1 MILDIMKTLLALLM
15 TSLRAVLHGIVVGLS
30 VGCVL
35 ALWFSVAR
43 LLMLAYYWPAPGNDL
58 WAELP
63 VALLMGF
70 RFDMKMGAIATLLLF
85 PLLGWRW
92 RITSVVIRIWAS
104 VFALLAVI
112 NFYYY
117 GFYKLPI
124 DSVIFGLAD
133 DDTIAVLH
141 TIWRDFPMLQIAIVL
156 ALAVW
161 SANTAALRVGKY
173 VLQSLQ
179 AYWVRASYL
188 LFIPLL
194 LILVLVIGKGT
205 LKGMALQLDNITATS
220 KSFLNNV
227 IPNGVTAL
235 YNAWDAYRTSTDIG
249 EEDAGL
255 KTLGF
260 QSYQEAAHAY
270 GIQAS
275 TPEGVQQALMASGH
289 NQLNGKNLVFF
300 QMESWSAEPF
310 KYQSKD
316 MDVLAGL
323 KDKLHSAWL
332 FDNFDSAHHGT
343 HPALEAILYNTPV
356 TPITNGKYRNI
367 QLGWGVP
374 FAMKKAGYDTLFVTS
389 GQSGWRELNRV
400 LLIQSFDEVI
410 DAATLRAKY
419 PGAQGGI
426 WGVWDSYMFR
436 YIEERLAQQ
445 PKDRPLFIYAMST
458 TNHPPYELPSD
469 YKPFAFDINK
479 WPGDKGS
486 EHLLTNL
493 QTYRYAN
500 DELAKFVSAV
510 QSGPA
515 SGHTVV
521 AATGDHNVRTFGQYA
536 TPESQVLRQQVPFVV
551 WGAGKLECLSALHQV
566 GSHLDMFPTL
576 FSLLGIHEG
585 YLMTGRN
592 LAECP
597 TSRSSEEAMAVT
609 FIGQVRSNRA
619 IWSMGS
625 ANTLACQ
632 PVGSVC
638 EWQPMQ
644 DAKARARVAL
654 LDWNIRHHIHQVQGR
669 K

>member
-1 MILDIMKTLLALLM
+1 MKKLLALLLVP
-15 TSLRAVLHGIVVGLS
+15 LRAVLHGMGVGLC
-30 VGCVL
+30 VGLVL

-43 LLMLAYYWPAPGNDL
+43 GLMLAYYWPTPGGEL

-70 RFDMKMGAIATLLLF
+70 RFDLKMGAIATLLLF

-92 RITSVVIRIWAS
+92 CMSALVIRVWAS
-104 VFALLAVI
+104 LFALLAVI

-133 DDTIAVLH
+133 DDTVAVLH
-141 TIWRDFPMLQIAIVL
+141 TIWQDFPMLQIAVVL
-156 ALAVW
+156 VLAVW
-161 SANTAALRVGKY
+161 SANAATLRVGQCA
-173 VLQSLQ
+173 LQWLQ
-179 AYWVRASYL
+179 QHGARAWHV
-188 LFIPLL
+188 LFIPVL
-194 LILVLVIGKGT
+194 LVLVLMVGKGT

-220 KSFLNNV
+220 KPFLNNV

-249 EEDAGL
+249 EENTGL
-255 KTLGF
+255 KALGF
-260 QSYQEAAHAY
+260 ESYQDAARAY
-270 GIQAS
+270 GLTAT
-275 TPEGVQQALMASGH
+275 TPEGVDRALMASGR
-289 NQLNGKNLVFF
+289 NQPNGKNLVFF

-323 KDKLHSAWL
+323 NAKLHNAWV

-343 HPALEAILYNTPV
+343 HPALEAILFNTPV
-356 TPITNGKYRNI
+356 TPITNGKYRHI
-367 QLGWGVP
+367 TLDWGVP
-374 FAMKKAGYDTLFVTS
+374 FAMKKAGYDTVFVTS

-419 PGAQGGI
+419 PGAEGGI

-445 PKDRPLFIYAMST
+445 PKGRPLFIYAMST

-469 YKPFAFDINK
+469 YQPFAFDIRN

-486 EHLLTNL
+486 EQLIPNL

-500 DELAKFVSAV
+500 DELAKFVTAV
-510 QSGPA
+510 ERSPA
-515 SGHTVV
+515 ATRTVV

-536 TPESQVLRQQVPFVV
+536 TPESQILRQQVPFIV
-551 WGAGKLECLSALHQV
+551 WGAGKLSCPNALHQAA
-566 GSHLDMFPTL
+566 SHLDMFPTL
-576 FSLLGIHEG
+576 FPMLGIGEG
-585 YLMTGRN
+585 YLNTGRD
-592 LAECP
+592 LTQCP
-597 TSRSSEEAMAVT
+597 NAANSAEAMAVT
-609 FIGQVRSNRA
+609 FIGQVRSNHA
-619 IWSMGS
+619 IWSMGN
-625 ANTLACQ
+625 AHTLACQ

-638 EWQPMQ
+638 EWQATQ

-654 LDWNIRHHIHQVQGR
+654 MDWHIRHHIHQATG
-669 K
+669 KKP

>member
-1 MILDIMKTLLALLM
+1 MKNPLALLM
-15 TSLRAVLHGIVVGLS
+15 IVPRALLHGLVVGLC
-30 VGCVL
+30 VGLFL
-35 ALWFSVAR
+35 ALWFSAAR
-43 LLMLAYYWPAPGNDL
+43 LLMLAYYWPSPGVEF
-58 WAELP
+58 WVELP
-63 VALLMGF
+63 AALLMGF
-70 RFDMKMGAIATLLLF
+70 RFDLKVCAIAVLLLC

-92 RITSVVIRIWAS
+92 RMSAVLIKVWAS
-104 VFALLAVI
+104 LFAFLAVI

-117 GFYKLPI
+117 DFYKLPI

-133 DDTIAVLH
+133 DDTAAVLH
-141 TIWRDFPMLQIAIVL
+141 TIWQDFPMLQIALVL
-156 ALAVW
+156 TLAVW
-161 SANTAALRVGKY
+161 SANTIALRVGERA
-173 VLQSLQ
+173 LQRLQ
-179 AYWVRASYL
+179 QRWLREWH
-188 LFIPLL
+188 
-194 LILVLVIGKGT
+194 LILIPILLVIVLMVGKGT
-205 LKGMALQLDNITATS
+205 LKAMALQIQNITATS
-220 KSFLNNV
+220 KPFLNNM

-235 YNAWDAYRTSTDIG
+235 YNAWKAYAASTEIG
-249 EEDAGL
+249 EEDMGL
-255 KTLGF
+255 KGF
-260 QSYQEAAHAY
+260 GFDTYQSAARAN
-270 GIQAS
+270 GIIASAPKDVQA
-275 TPEGVQQALMASGH
+275 ALMGARR
-289 NQLNGKNLVFF
+289 NQSNGKNLVFF

-323 KDKLHSAWL
+323 KEKLHNSWL
-332 FDNFDSAHHGT
+332 FDNFDAAQNGT
-343 HPALEAILYNTPV
+343 HPALEAILFSTPV
-356 TPITNGKYRNI
+356 TPITTGKYRHI
-367 QLGWGVP
+367 KLDWGVP

-400 LLIQSFDEVI
+400 LLIQGFDEVI
-410 DAATLRAKY
+410 DAATLRTKY
-419 PGAQGGI
+419 AGAEGGI

-436 YIEERLAQQ
+436 YIQERLAQQ

-486 EHLLTNL
+486 EHLISNL

-500 DELAKFVSAV
+500 DELAKFVTAIEGS
-510 QSGPA
+510 PA
-515 SGHTVV
+515 ATRTLV

-536 TPESQVLRQQVPFVV
+536 TPESQALRQQVPFVV
-551 WGAGKLECLSALHQV
+551 WGAGKLACSSAQHQV

-576 FSLLGIHEG
+576 FPLLGIHEG
-585 YLMTGRN
+585 YLITGRN

-597 TSRSSEEAMAVT
+597 TARSSEDVLAVT
-609 FIGQVRSNRA
+609 FIGQARTNDA

-625 ANTLACQ
+625 PNTLACQ

-638 EWQPMQ
+638 EWNAAQ

-654 LDWNIRHHIHQVQGR
+654 LDWNVRHHIQHATGR

>member
-1 MILDIMKTLLALLM
+1 MLM
-15 TSLRAVLHGIVVGLS
+15 TPPRAVLHGLGLGLCVGL
-30 VGCVL
+30 VL
-35 ALWFSVAR
+35 AVWFSLAR
-43 LLMLAYYWPAPGNDL
+43 LMMLAYYWPSPGHAL

-63 VALLMGF
+63 VALLMGL
-70 RFDMKMGAIATLLLF
+70 RFDLKMSAIATLLLF

-92 RITSVVIRIWAS
+92 RMSAVVVKVWATL
-104 VFALLAVI
+104 FALLAVI

-133 DDTIAVLH
+133 DDTVAVLH
-141 TIWRDFPMLQIAIVL
+141 TIWRDFPMLQIAVVL
-156 ALAVW
+156 TLAVW
-161 SANTAALRVGKY
+161 SANAAALRVGQHALRW
-173 VLQSLQ
+173 LQHH
-179 AYWVRASYL
+179 WVRAWH
-188 LFIPLL
+188 LL
-194 LILVLVIGKGT
+194 LVPVLLVVVLMVGKGT

-220 KSFLNNV
+220 KPFLNNV

-260 QSYQEAAHAY
+260 ENYQAAALAY
-270 GIQAS
+270 GIQA
-275 TPEGVQQALMASGH
+275 TRPEAVQHALMAAGH
-289 NQLNGKNLVFF
+289 TQPNGKNLVFF

-323 KDKLHSAWL
+323 NDKLNSAWL
-332 FDNFDSAHHGT
+332 FDNFDAAHHGT
-343 HPALEAILYNTPV
+343 HPALEAILFNTPV
-356 TPITNGKYRNI
+356 TPITNGKYRHV
-367 QLGWGVP
+367 QLDWGVP
-374 FAMKKAGYDTLFVTS
+374 FAFKKADYDTVFVTS

-400 LLIQSFDEVI
+400 LLTQSFDEVI

-419 PGAQGGI
+419 PGAEGGI
-426 WGVWDSYMFR
+426 WGVWDAYMFR

-445 PKDRPLFIYAMST
+445 PKNRPLFIYAMST

-486 EHLLTNL
+486 EHLIPNL

-500 DELAKFVSAV
+500 DELAKFVGAV

-515 SGHTVV
+515 GARTLI

-536 TPESQVLRQQVPFVV
+536 TPESQILRQQVPFIV
-551 WGAGKLECLSALHQV
+551 WGAGKLSCPNALHQAA
-566 GSHLDMFPTL
+566 SHLDMFPTL
-576 FSLLGIHEG
+576 FPLLGIGEG

-592 LAECP
+592 LSVCP
-597 TSRSSEEAMAVT
+597 SAASAKDALAVT
-609 FIGQVRSNRA
+609 FIGQVRSNQA
-619 IWSMGS
+619 IWTMGS

-638 EWQPMQ
+638 EWPPEQ

-654 LDWNIRHHIHQVQGR
+654 MDWNVRHHIHQALG
-669 K
+669 KK

>member
-1 MILDIMKTLLALLM
+1 MKNLLALFM
-15 TSLRAVLHGIVVGLS
+15 TPPRAVLYGMGVGLCAG
-30 VGCVL
+30 VVL
-35 ALWFSVAR
+35 ALWFSAAR
-43 LLMLAYYWPAPGNDL
+43 LLMLAYYWPSPGSDL

-63 VALLMGF
+63 VALLMGL
-70 RFDMKMGAIATLLLF
+70 RFDLKMSAIATLLLF

-92 RITSVVIRIWAS
+92 RMSAVLIKVWAS
-104 VFALLAVI
+104 LFALLAVI

-133 DDTIAVLH
+133 DDTVAVLH
-141 TIWRDFPMLQIAIVL
+141 TIWQDFPMLQIAVVL
-156 ALAVW
+156 ALAIW
-161 SANTAALRVGKY
+161 SANAAALRVGQCA
-173 VLQSLQ
+173 LQWLQ
-179 AYWVRASYL
+179 QHWVRAWHL
-188 LFIPLL
+188 LLIPVL
-194 LILVLVIGKGT
+194 LILVLMVGKGT

-220 KSFLNNV
+220 KPFLNNV

-249 EEDAGL
+249 EEDTGL
-255 KTLGF
+255 KVFGF
-260 QSYQEAAHAY
+260 DSYQSAARAV
-270 GIQAS
+270 GITAT
-275 TPEGVQQALMASGH
+275 TPEGVRRAMLASGR

-323 KDKLHSAWL
+323 KDKLHNAWL
-332 FDNFDSAHHGT
+332 FDNFDSAHNGT
-343 HPALEAILYNTPV
+343 HPALEAILFNTPV
-356 TPITNGKYRNI
+356 TPITNGKYRHI
-367 QLGWGVP
+367 KLDWGVS

-419 PGAQGGI
+419 PGADGGI
-426 WGVWDSYMFR
+426 WGVWDAYMFR

-445 PKDRPLFIYAMST
+445 PKGRPLFIYAMST

-469 YKPFAFDINK
+469 YKAFPFDINK

-486 EHLLTNL
+486 EHLIPNL

-500 DELAKFVSAV
+500 DELANFVTAV
-510 QSGPA
+510 ERSPA
-515 SGHTVV
+515 AARTVV

-536 TPESQVLRQQVPFVV
+536 TPESQVLRQQVPFIV
-551 WGAGKLECLSALHQV
+551 WGAGKLSCPSALHQV

-576 FSLLGIHEG
+576 FSMLGVREG
-585 YLMTGRN
+585 YLMTGRD

-597 TSRSSEEAMAVT
+597 TARSSEEAMAVT
-609 FIGQVRSNRA
+609 FVGQVRTNHA
-619 IWSMGS
+619 IWHVGN

-632 PVGSVC
+632 PVGSAC
-638 EWQPMQ
+638 QWQPKQ

-654 LDWNIRHHIHQVQGR
+654 LDWHIRHHIHHA
-669 K
+669 KEKK

>member
-1 MILDIMKTLLALLM
+1 MNKLLALLM
-15 TSLRAVLHGIVVGLS
+15 TPPRAVLHGIGVGLC
-30 VGCVL
+30 VGLVL
-35 ALWFSVAR
+35 AMWFSVAR
-43 LLMLAYYWPAPGNDL
+43 LLMLAYYWPSTGSDL

-63 VALLMGF
+63 VALLMGL
-70 RFDMKMGAIATLLLF
+70 RFDLKMSAIAALLLF

-92 RITSVVIRIWAS
+92 RMSGVFIRLWAS
-104 VFALLAVI
+104 LFALLAVI

-133 DDTIAVLH
+133 DDTVAVLH
-141 TIWRDFPMLQIAIVL
+141 TIWQDFPMLQIAMVL
-156 ALAVW
+156 TFAIW
-161 SANTAALRVGKY
+161 SANAAASRVGEVALRW
-173 VLQSLQ
+173 LQQ
-179 AYWVRASYL
+179 HWTRAWH
-188 LFIPLL
+188 LL
-194 LILVLVIGKGT
+194 LIPVLLMLVLMVGKGT

-220 KSFLNNV
+220 KPFLNNV

-255 KTLGF
+255 KAFGF
-260 QSYQEAAHAY
+260 DSYQSAARAA
-270 GIQAS
+270 GITAN
-275 TPEGVQQALMASGH
+275 TPDGVRRAMMAAGKNH
-289 NQLNGKNLVFF
+289 LNGKNLVFF

-310 KYQSKD
+310 KYQAKD

-323 KDKLHSAWL
+323 QDKLHNAWV

-356 TPITNGKYRNI
+356 TPITNGKYRHI
-367 QLGWGVP
+367 KLDWGVP
-374 FAMKKAGYDTLFVTS
+374 FALKKAGYDTVFVTS

-410 DAATLRAKY
+410 DAATLRARYK
-419 PGAQGGI
+419 GAEGGI
-426 WGVWDSYMFR
+426 WGVWDAYMFR

-486 EHLLTNL
+486 DQLIPNL

-500 DELAKFVSAV
+500 DELAKFVNAFEA
-510 QSGPA
+510 GNA
-515 SGHTVV
+515 ATRTVV

-551 WGAGKLECLSALHQV
+551 WGAGKLACRSALHQV

-597 TSRSSEEAMAVT
+597 TPRSHDEVMSVT
-609 FIGQVRSNRA
+609 FIGQARTNHA
-619 IWSMGS
+619 IWNIGS

-632 PVGSVC
+632 PAGSVC
-638 EWQPMQ
+638 EWQPTQ
-644 DAKARARVAL
+644 DARARARVAL
-654 LDWNIRHHIHQVQGR
+654 LDWNIRHHIRHT
-669 K
+669 KEKN